1 MVEHEDVFDDL
12 WLAPK
17 MRGRR
22 RLTWRHLLA
31 VTTAL
36 LVAALM
42 IVLLW
47 PYVVITLPSG
57 AGAPDRRQCQTLA
70 GGYSRGW
77 PCSVPLVRSRR
88 AL

>member
-1 MVEHEDVFDDL
+1 MVEYDDVLEDL

-22 RLTWRHLLA
+22 RFTWRHLWA
-31 VTTAL
+31 VAIAP
-36 LVAALM
+36 VAAPM
-42 IVLLW
+42 IVLPW